1 MDRLLLGIWR
11 MTDPKPRGPYWAYMV
26 QCKYG
31 TYYAGWTND
40 LKKRIAAHNDGTG
53 AKYLRG
59 KGPVKLVYKKK
70 YLNLKKAKAQETLI
84 KSLTR
89 KKKEVLL
96 RVSLRGAKR
105 RSNLLKI

>member
-1 MDRLLLGIWR
+1 
-11 MTDPKPRGPYWAYMV
+11 MV

-31 TYYAGWTND
+31 TYYAGYTND
-40 LKKRIAAHNDGTG
+40 IKKRIAAHNDGKG

-70 YLNLKKAKAQETLI
+70 YSTAQEAQAQERLI

-89 KKKEVLL
+89 PKKEILVIFYKN
-96 RVSLRGAKR
+96 GGHE
-105 RSNLLKI
+105 

>member
-1 MDRLLLGIWR
+1 
-11 MTDPKPRGPYWAYMV
+11 MTDPKPCGVYWVYIV

-70 YLNLKKAKAQETLI
+70 YSTVKKAQAQERLI
-84 KSLTR
+84 KLLTR
-89 KKKEVLL
+89 KQKKVLIKN
-96 RVSLRGAKR
+96 SP
-105 RSNLLKI
+105 SS

>member
-1 MDRLLLGIWR
+1 
-11 MTDPKPRGPYWAYMV
+11 MTDTGARGTYWAYMV
-26 QCKYG
+26 ECKYG

-70 YLNLKKAKAQETLI
+70 YPTVKKAKAQETLI
-84 KSLTR
+84 KSLSR
-89 KKKEVLL
+89 KNKEALVRNKK
-96 RVSLRGAKR
+96 
-105 RSNLLKI
+105 

>member
-1 MDRLLLGIWR
+1 MSF
-11 MTDPKPRGPYWAYMV
+11 WAYVV

-40 LKKRIAAHNDGTG
+40 VKKRIAAHNDGTG

-70 YLNLKKAKAQETLI
+70 YATVQKAQAQERLI

-89 KKKEVLL
+89 QGKEALVKKFK
-96 RVSLRGAKR
+96 
-105 RSNLLKI
+105 

>member
-1 MDRLLLGIWR
+1 
-11 MTDPKPRGPYWAYMV
+11 MV
-26 QCKYG
+26 ECKYG

-40 LKKRIAAHNDGTG
+40 LKKRIAAHNNGTG

-70 YLNLKKAKAQETLI
+70 YSSSRKAQAQERFL

-89 KKKEVLL
+89 EKKKSVIASE
-96 RVSLRGAKR
+96 AKQ
-105 RSNLLKI
+105 SFKI

>member
-1 MDRLLLGIWR
+1 
-11 MTDPKPRGPYWAYMV
+11 MTDPKPRGIYWAYMV

-40 LKKRIAAHNDGTG
+40 LKKRITAHNEGKG

-70 YLNLKKAKAQETLI
+70 YSTVKKAQAQERLI
-84 KSLTR
+84 KSLSR
-89 KKKEVLL
+89 KEKETLV
-96 RVSLRGAKR
+96 
-105 RSNLLKI
+105 ND

>member
-1 MDRLLLGIWR
+1 
-11 MTDPKPRGPYWAYMV
+11 MTDWWAYMV

-31 TYYAGWTND
+31 TYYAGYTND
-40 LKKRIAAHNDGTG
+40 IKRRIAAHNNGTG

-70 YLNLKKAKAQETLI
+70 YSTAQKAQAQERWI

-89 KKKEVLL
+89 KEKEAL
-96 RVSLRGAKR
+96 A
-105 RSNLLKI
+105 NE

>member
-1 MDRLLLGIWR
+1 MNE
-11 MTDPKPRGPYWAYMV
+11 PKPRGPYWAYMV

-31 TYYAGWTND
+31 TYYAGYTD
-40 LKKRIAAHNDGTG
+40 DIKKRIAMHNSGKG

-70 YLNLKKAKAQETLI
+70 YATAKEAQAQERLI

-89 KKKEVLL
+89 KQKECV
-96 RVSLRGAKR
+96 VASLRSG
-105 RSNLLKI
+105 

>member
-1 MDRLLLGIWR
+1 
-11 MTDPKPRGPYWAYMV
+11 MTDKATHSACWAYMV
-26 QCKYG
+26 ECKYG

-40 LKKRIAAHNDGTG
+40 LKKRIAAHNNGTG

-70 YLNLKKAKAQETLI
+70 YPSSRKAQEQERFL

-89 KKKEVLL
+89 KEKEAL
-96 RVSLRGAKR
+96 
-105 RSNLLKI
+105 I

>member
-1 MDRLLLGIWR
+1 
-11 MTDPKPRGPYWAYMV
+11 MTDPKPRGQYWAYMV

-31 TYYAGWTND
+31 TYYAGYTD
-40 LKKRIAAHNDGTG
+40 DIKKRIAVHNSGKG

-70 YLNLKKAKAQETLI
+70 YFTAQKAQAQERLI

-89 KKKEVLL
+89 KEKEALW
-96 RVSLRGAKR
+96 
-105 RSNLLKI
+105 